1 VSPDYGAIVGAA
13 LGAVGAEERLRVAQ
27 DRRVE
32 RREEEMEAAEQAAR
46 ERAAAEAVRQAE
58 EAARAA
64 ALAQAERLRAI
75 AEGRDEPAPAAEAP
89 WWQRA
94 WDGVREAADSAIAWV
109 DQHQAV
115 IALGVG
121 VAVGIGAIALSAGA
135 ATPLVAAA
143 WVAGATVVAGGVA
156 AAGTVGL
163 NAYFHRALETNI
175 LRNVGVSAGTAFLIS
190 GAGIAVRTGLAT
202 RVAYGIGNTVGAL
215 CVRFPT
221 ACGRAEVVLNAMDT
235 AEQVGLQVQ
244 LAVQI
249 ALHDP
254 RAAETALEL
263 QLEYMDGGAPGNT
276 LVREFDDV
284 LDSAR
289 AARRLD
295 GLPDPEQAIEGGIR
309 IADGLASVGNSG
321 GGGAAARALTE
332 ALAEASIGDDVA
344 AILSTYSGRM
354 RAIGNLDDTGRLAG
368 RFEILSDPN
377 WTLIVNDAW
386 IQEGIESDAVF
397 YIASEVTEAT
407 IWRPERGGVSVYGR
421 ELAQLLA
428 AGYRR
433 TGGYMIPP
441 SLIPH

>member
-1 VSPDYGAIVGAA
+1 
-13 LGAVGAEERLRVAQ
+13 
-27 DRRVE
+27 
-32 RREEEMEAAEQAAR
+32 
-46 ERAAAEAVRQAE
+46 
-58 EAARAA
+58 
-64 ALAQAERLRAI
+64 
-75 AEGRDEPAPAAEAP
+75 
-89 WWQRA
+89 
-94 WDGVREAADSAIAWV
+94 
-109 DQHQAV
+109 
-115 IALGVG
+115 
-121 VAVGIGAIALSAGA
+121 
-135 ATPLVAAA
+135 
-143 WVAGATVVAGGVA
+143 
-156 AAGTVGL
+156 
-163 NAYFHRALETNI
+163 
-175 LRNVGVSAGTAFLIS
+175 
-190 GAGIAVRTGLAT
+190 
-202 RVAYGIGNTVGAL
+202 
-215 CVRFPT
+215 
-221 ACGRAEVVLNAMDT
+221 
-235 AEQVGLQVQ
+235 
-244 LAVQI
+244 
-249 ALHDP
+249 
-254 RAAETALEL
+254 
-263 QLEYMDGGAPGNT
+263 
-276 LVREFDDV
+276 
-284 LDSAR
+284 
-289 AARRLD
+289 
-295 GLPDPEQAIEGGIR
+295 LPDPEQAIEGGIR